1 MAGDTR
7 ATKVR
12 TDADG
17 VRTVATS
24 GVRRGVWLLALA
36 MGLVSLAVL
45 LLVGPTP
52 PGASD
57 DTAARAQRPPQARS
71 DTRQRQDTAKASG
84 AAPDRPAKRW
94 HPVPLERQAKPAGA
108 EPSAG
113 EAAVAADAPTAGGD
127 AGDEPSGI
135 ALFPPPGTDPPKP
148 GLIVP
153 EDFELPAGFVRH
165 YQATD
170 DGQRLPAILMFHPD
184 YQWVDEHGEALT
196 LPEDHVV
203 PPEMAPAG
211 LPIQMLE
218 VPDHPVPMVERPEDR
233 GAQDPAP

>member
-17 VRTVATS
+17 VRTVATP
-24 GVRRGVWLLALA
+24 GVRRSVWLLALA
-36 MGLVSLAVL
+36 MGLISLAGL

-57 DTAARAQRPPQARS
+57 DTAARAQRPRPPAARS
-71 DTRQRQDTAKASG
+71 ETRGRPDTAG

-94 HPVPLERQAKPAGA
+94 HPVPLERKAGPAGA

-113 EAAVAADAPTAGGD
+113 EPAVAADAPAAGGD

-135 ALFPPPGTDPPKP
+135 ALFPPPGTNPPKP
-148 GLIVP
+148 GIIVP
-153 EDFELPAGFVRH
+153 DDFELPPGFVRH

-211 LPIQMLE
+211 LPIEMLE
-218 VPDHPVPMVERPEDR
+218 VPDRPVPMVERREDQ
-233 GAQDPAP
+233 GAQDSAP